1 VLLLQQRPIITLT
14 TDFGHKDYFVGS
26 LKGVILG
33 INQHADIVSISHD
46 VRSYDIRGGAYII
59 RSAYRYF
66 PRFSIHVGIVDPG
79 VGSPRRPILVVSN
92 NYYFIGPD
100 NGIFSYIYKEDPP
113 VKVIEI
119 KSEHYFLKSGGA
131 TFHGRD
137 IFAPVAAWLSK
148 GVEYSNLG
156 DEITDFKAFP
166 IPEINRSDQDSI
178 KGEIVYIDK
187 FGNLISNITRN
198 DLDQLVIN
206 KGNKG
211 LEVRIKD
218 QIITGLKDFYGQGEA
233 NTIGAIIN
241 SNGYLEIFANMKS
254 AKEALKVSIGE
265 EITVAII

>member
-1 VLLLQQRPIITLT
+1 MLLLQQRPIITLT

-33 INQHADIVSISHD
+33 INQHADVVSISHN
-46 VRSYDIRGGAYII
+46 VRSYDVRDGAYII

-66 PRFSIHVGIVDPG
+66 PRFSIHIGIVDPG

-113 VKVIEI
+113 IKVIEI

-148 GVEYSNLG
+148 GVEFLNFG
-156 DEITDFKAFP
+156 EEIADFKTFP
-166 IPEINRSDQDSI
+166 IPEVNRPDNDSI
-178 KGEIVYIDK
+178 KGAIVYIDK
-187 FGNLISNITRN
+187 FGNLISNITRT
-198 DLDQLVIN
+198 DIDQLIIN
-206 KGNKG
+206 KGNKN
-211 LEVRIKD
+211 LEIKIKD
-218 QIITGLKDFYGQGEA
+218 QIITGLKDFYGQGESDKP
-233 NTIGAIIN
+233 GAIIN
-241 SNGYLEIFANMKS
+241 SSGYLEVFSYMSSAN
-254 AKEALKVSIGE
+254 EILGVSIGE
-265 EITVAII
+265 EIAVAIR